1 MLRTEQI
8 LNAKFTPVSKG
19 TYSAEE
25 VDSFLKTVAA
35 SYEESLGENRE
46 LIKKISILADK
57 IESYRNDEEAI
68 KLALLDAHKMAES
81 ITKNATD
88 KADALVAD
96 AENKSKILL
105 DGANRQTSQM
115 IDEAREQAKS
125 IVDNARE
132 ACASLTE
139 KAQKDADDKLADAAQ
154 KAAGIIAGAEEEGKN
169 IIGNS
174 KESYEFFTA
183 ELEKVKAQTTKFKA
197 AMEDL
202 CKGHLNLI
210 DNIPAEYI
218 AAVTAAVAPV
228 VEEAVEEAPVAEEP
242 VIDESVIET
251 VEPEAAPEAE
261 TNDLDSEFA
270 AVAAEIEAPA
280 EEEAAEEE
288 FVDEAVEEAPA
299 EEPEIDLYS
308 ILDIPTDEPAE
319 ESVELPAADAVNE
332 PVADSVVFDEDDLF
346 SMIEDIKFEGSD
358 SADSIASSIDDL
370 IPSIP
375 VEEEKPAEDKE
386 EFFGGFEIDLD
397 AIEDIDFGEGEAES
411 NDDDDDISSLFDTM
425 FDD

>member
-8 LNAKFTPVSKG
+8 LNATFTPVSKG
-19 TYSAEE
+19 TYNAEE
-25 VDSFLKTVAA
+25 VDAFLRTVAA

-81 ITKNATD
+81 ISKSASD
-88 KADALVAD
+88 KAEALVAD

-105 DGANRQTSQM
+105 DGANRQTGQM
-115 IDEAREQAKS
+115 IEEAREQAKN

-132 ACASLTE
+132 ACDALTA

-154 KAAGIIAGAEEEGKN
+154 KAAGIIEGAEEEGRK

-183 ELEKVKAQTTKFKA
+183 ELEKVKAQTAKFKA

-202 CKGHLNLI
+202 CKGQLNLI

-218 AAVTAAVAPV
+218 AAVAAVAAP
-228 VEEAVEEAPVAEEP
+228 VEEAVAEEPAAEEP
-242 VIDESVIET
+242 V
-251 VEPEAAPEAE
+251 A
-261 TNDLDSEFA
+261 
-270 AVAAEIEAPA
+270 
-280 EEEAAEEE
+280 
-288 FVDEAVEEAPA
+288 EAVEEIAEELPA
-299 EEPEIDLYS
+299 EEIAEEVSAIEEEIAEADEEEIEEEPEIDLYS
-308 ILDIPTDEPAE
+308 ILDIPADDAVTLVAE
-319 ESVELPAADAVNE
+319 EDFALPEAETETESE
-332 PVADSVVFDEDDLF
+332 PVAEPVSFEDDDLF
-346 SMIEDIKFEGSD
+346 SMIEDIKFEGSE

-375 VEEEKPAEDKE
+375 VEEEKEVKDEE

-397 AIEDIDFGEGEAES
+397 AIDDIDFGEEDNS
-411 NDDDDDISSLFDTM
+411 DNDDDIASLFDTM

>member
-8 LNAKFTPVSKG
+8 LNATFTPVSKG
-19 TYSAEE
+19 TYNAEE
-25 VDSFLKTVAA
+25 VDAFLRTVAA

-81 ITKNATD
+81 ISKSASD
-88 KADALVAD
+88 KAEALVAD

-105 DGANRQTSQM
+105 DGANRQTAQM
-115 IDEAREQAKS
+115 IEEAREQAKN

-132 ACASLTE
+132 ACDALTA

-154 KAAGIIAGAEEEGKN
+154 KAAGIIEGAEEEGRK

-183 ELEKVKAQTTKFKA
+183 ELEKVKAQTAKFKA

-202 CKGHLNLI
+202 CKGQLNLI

-218 AAVTAAVAPV
+218 AAVAAVAAP
-228 VEEAVEEAPVAEEP
+228 VEEAVAEEPAAEEP
-242 VIDESVIET
+242 V
-251 VEPEAAPEAE
+251 A
-261 TNDLDSEFA
+261 
-270 AVAAEIEAPA
+270 
-280 EEEAAEEE
+280 
-288 FVDEAVEEAPA
+288 EAVEEIAEELPA
-299 EEPEIDLYS
+299 EEIAEEVFAVEEEIAEADEEEIEEEPEIDLYS
-308 ILDIPTDEPAE
+308 ILDIPADDAVTLVAE
-319 ESVELPAADAVNE
+319 EDFALPEAETESESE
-332 PVADSVVFDEDDLF
+332 PVAEPVSFEDDDLF
-346 SMIEDIKFEGSD
+346 SMIEDIKFEGSE

-370 IPSIP
+370 VPSIP
-375 VEEEKPAEDKE
+375 VEEEKEVKDEE

-397 AIEDIDFGEGEAES
+397 AIDDIDFGEEDNS
-411 NDDDDDISSLFDTM
+411 DNDDDIASLFDTM

>member
-105 DGANRQTSQM
+105 DGANRQTAQM

-202 CKGHLNLI
+202 CKGQLNLI

-218 AAVTAAVAPV
+218 AAVTAASAAPV
-228 VEEAVEEAPVAEEP
+228 VEEAVEETPVVEEP
-242 VIDESVIET
+242 VIEETVIEN
-251 VEPEAAPEAE
+251 VDPEAAPEAE
-261 TNDLDSEFA
+261 ISDYDAEFA
-270 AVAAEIEAPA
+270 AVTAEIEAPA

-288 FVDEAVEEAPA
+288 FVEDAAEEAPA

-308 ILDIPTDEPAE
+308 ILDIPTDEPVE
-319 ESVELPAADAVNE
+319 ESVELPAAEAAVNE

-346 SMIEDIKFEGSD
+346 SMIEDIKFDGSD

-386 EFFGGFEIDLD
+386 EFFGGFETDPD
-397 AIEDIDFGEGEAES
+397 AIEDIDFGEGEAD
-411 NDDDDDISSLFDTM
+411 NDDDDISSLFDTM

>member
-19 TYSAEE
+19 TYNAEE
-25 VDSFLKTVAA
+25 VDAFLKTVAA

-57 IESYRNDEEAI
+57 IESYRSDEEAI
-68 KLALLDAHKMAES
+68 KLALLDAHKMAENIS
-81 ITKNATD
+81 KTATD
-88 KADALVAD
+88 KADALIAD

-115 IDEAREQAKS
+115 IEEAREQAKS

-154 KAAGIIAGAEEEGKN
+154 KAAGIIAGAEEEGKK
-169 IIGNS
+169 IIGDS

-183 ELEKVKAQTTKFKA
+183 ELEKVKAQTAKFKA

-202 CKGHLNLI
+202 CKGQLNLI
-210 DNIPAEYI
+210 DNIPAEYV
-218 AAVTAAVAPV
+218 AAVAATAAAPV
-228 VEEAVEEAPVAEEP
+228 VEETKAEEPAVTEEPVIEEVVEEVAEEIAAEPVAEETP
-242 VIDESVIET
+242 EISDEEH
-251 VEPEAAPEAE
+251 
-261 TNDLDSEFA
+261 
-270 AVAAEIEAPA
+270 EIEA
-280 EEEAAEEE
+280 EEIDDDDEEL
-288 FVDEAVEEAPA
+288 
-299 EEPEIDLYS
+299 PEIDLYS
-308 ILDIPTDEPAE
+308 ILDIPSDDTANSENEIVIE
-319 ESVELPAADAVNE
+319 ESVDTPVSEPAAE
-332 PVADSVVFDEDDLF
+332 PVFESESFDEDDLF
-346 SMIEDIKFEGSD
+346 SMIEDIKFEGSE
-358 SADSIASSIDDL
+358 SADSLASSIDDL

-375 VEEEKPAEDKE
+375 VEEEKPVKDEE

-397 AIEDIDFGEGEAES
+397 AIEDIDFGGSEEKS
-411 NDDDDDISSLFDTM
+411 DNDDDITSLFDAM

>member
-105 DGANRQTSQM
+105 DGANRQTAQM
-115 IDEAREQAKS
+115 IDEAREHAKS

-202 CKGHLNLI
+202 CKGQLNLI
-210 DNIPAEYI
+210 DKIPAEYI
-218 AAVTAAVAPV
+218 AAVTAAAAAPV
-228 VEEAVEEAPVAEEP
+228 VEEAVEETPVVEEP
-242 VIDESVIET
+242 VIEETVIEN

-261 TNDLDSEFA
+261 ISDFDPEFA
-270 AVAAEIEAPA
+270 AVTAEIEAPA
-280 EEEAAEEE
+280 EEEFVEDAAEEAP
-288 FVDEAVEEAPA
+288 VD
-299 EEPEIDLYS
+299 EPEIDLYS
-308 ILDIPTDEPAE
+308 ILDIPTDEPVE
-319 ESVELPAADAVNE
+319 ESVELPAAEAAVNE

-397 AIEDIDFGEGEAES
+397 AIEDIDFGEGEADS
-411 NDDDDDISSLFDTM
+411 DDDDISSLFDTM

>member
-105 DGANRQTSQM
+105 DGANRQTAQM

-202 CKGHLNLI
+202 CKGQLNLI

-218 AAVTAAVAPV
+218 AAVTAAAAAPV
-228 VEEAVEEAPVAEEP
+228 VEEAVEETPVAEEP
-242 VIDESVIET
+242 VIEEPVTEN

-261 TNDLDSEFA
+261 ISDFDSEFA
-270 AVAAEIEAPA
+270 AVTAEIEAPA
-280 EEEAAEEE
+280 EEE
-288 FVDEAVEEAPA
+288 FVEEADEEVPA

-308 ILDIPTDEPAE
+308 ILDIPTDEPVE
-319 ESVELPAADAVNE
+319 ESVELPAAEAAVNE

-397 AIEDIDFGEGEAES
+397 AIEDIDFGEGEADS
-411 NDDDDDISSLFDTM
+411 DDDDISSLFDTM

>member
-8 LNAKFTPVSKG
+8 LNATFTPVSKG

-25 VDSFLKTVAA
+25 VDAFLRTVAA

-81 ITKNATD
+81 ISKSASD
-88 KADALVAD
+88 KAEALVSD

-105 DGANRQTSQM
+105 DGANRQTAQM
-115 IDEAREQAKS
+115 IEEAREQAKN

-132 ACASLTE
+132 ACDALTA

-154 KAAGIIAGAEEEGKN
+154 KAAGIIEGAEEEGRK

-183 ELEKVKAQTTKFKA
+183 ELEKVKAQTAKFKA

-202 CKGHLNLI
+202 CKGQLNLI

-218 AAVTAAVAPV
+218 AAVATVAAPV
-228 VEEAVEEAPVAEEP
+228 EEVVAEEPAAEEPVAEAVEEIAEE
-242 VIDESVIET
+242 
-251 VEPEAAPEAE
+251 
-261 TNDLDSEFA
+261 L
-270 AVAAEIEAPA
+270 PA
-280 EEEAAEEE
+280 EEIAEE
-288 FVDEAVEEAPA
+288 VSAVEEEIAEA
-299 EEPEIDLYS
+299 DEEEIEEEPEIDLYS
-308 ILDIPTDEPAE
+308 ILDIPADDAVTLVAE
-319 ESVELPAADAVNE
+319 EDFALPEAETETESDSE
-332 PVADSVVFDEDDLF
+332 PVAEPVSFEDDDLF
-346 SMIEDIKFEGSD
+346 SMIEDIKFEGSE

-375 VEEEKPAEDKE
+375 VEEEKEVKDEE

-397 AIEDIDFGEGEAES
+397 AIDDIDFDEEDNS
-411 NDDDDDISSLFDTM
+411 DNDDDIASLFDTM

>member
-25 VDSFLKTVAA
+25 VDAFLRTVAA

-81 ITKNATD
+81 ISKSATD
-88 KADALVAD
+88 KAEALVAD
-96 AENKSKILL
+96 AESKSKILL
-105 DGANRQTSQM
+105 DGANRQTAQM
-115 IDEAREQAKS
+115 IEEAREQAKN

-132 ACASLTE
+132 ACDALTA
-139 KAQKDADDKLADAAQ
+139 KAQKDADEKLADAAQ
-154 KAAGIIAGAEEEGKN
+154 KAAGIIEGAEEEGRK
-169 IIGNS
+169 IIGDS

-183 ELEKVKAQTTKFKA
+183 ELEKVKAQTSKFKA

-202 CKGHLNLI
+202 CKGQLSLI
-210 DNIPAEYI
+210 GNIPAEYI
-218 AAVTAAVAPV
+218 AAVNAAVTPADEEIVEEPIAEAESVAEISEEIVEEIVDELPAIEEV
-228 VEEAVEEAPVAEEP
+228 VEEVSEEILEVSEEVSEEP
-242 VIDESVIET
+242 T
-251 VEPEAAPEAE
+251 EAE
-261 TNDLDSEFA
+261 T
-270 AVAAEIEAPA
+270 V
-280 EEEAAEEE
+280 
-288 FVDEAVEEAPA
+288 
-299 EEPEIDLYS
+299 EEPEIDLYG
-308 ILDIPTDEPAE
+308 ILDIPSDDVVDTAVE
-319 ESVELPAADAVNE
+319 EDFNLPAAE
-332 PVADSVVFDEDDLF
+332 PVKEEVEEAVSFDEDDLF
-346 SMIEDIKFEGSD
+346 SMIEDIKFEGSE
-358 SADSIASSIDDL
+358 SADSLASSIDDL

-375 VEEEKPAEDKE
+375 VEEEKVVKDEE

-397 AIEDIDFGEGEAES
+397 AIDDIDFGEEDNS
-411 NDDDDDISSLFDTM
+411 DNDDDIASLFDTM

>member
-25 VDSFLKTVAA
+25 VDAFLRTVAA

-68 KLALLDAHKMAES
+68 KLALLDAHKMAENIS
-81 ITKNATD
+81 KSAND
-88 KADALVAD
+88 KAEALVAD
-96 AENKSKILL
+96 AESKSKILL
-105 DGANRQTSQM
+105 DGANRQTAQM
-115 IDEAREQAKS
+115 IEEAREQAKS

-132 ACASLTE
+132 ACDALTA

-154 KAAGIIAGAEEEGKN
+154 KAAGIIEGAEEEGRK
-169 IIGNS
+169 IIGDS

-202 CKGHLNLI
+202 CKGQLNLI
-210 DNIPAEYI
+210 GNIPAEYI
-218 AAVTAAVAPV
+218 AAVTAAAAPV
-228 VEEAVEEAPVAEEP
+228 EEVAEEVAEEP
-242 VIDESVIET
+242 AAIAE
-251 VEPEAAPEAE
+251 EPVAE
-261 TNDLDSEFA
+261 F
-270 AVAAEIEAPA
+270 V
-280 EEEAAEEE
+280 EEAAEEVAE
-288 FVDEAVEEAPA
+288 ELPSEEIFEEISAAEEEIEEVNEEAAEEPA
-299 EEPEIDLYS
+299 AEEVTEEEEPEIDVYS
-308 ILDIPTDEPAE
+308 ILDIPVDDAVASVVEDDFVLPESETAGESAV
-319 ESVELPAADAVNE
+319 ESVSFE
-332 PVADSVVFDEDDLF
+332 EDDLF
-346 SMIEDIKFEGSD
+346 SMIEDIKFEGSS

-375 VEEEKPAEDKE
+375 VEEEKVVKDEE
-386 EFFGGFEIDLD
+386 EFFGGFEINLD
-397 AIEDIDFGEGEAES
+397 DIDDIDFGEEDNS
-411 NDDDDDISSLFDTM
+411 DNDDDIASLFDTM

>member
-105 DGANRQTSQM
+105 DGANRQTAQM

-202 CKGHLNLI
+202 CKGQLNLI

-218 AAVTAAVAPV
+218 AAVTAAAAAPV
-228 VEEAVEEAPVAEEP
+228 VEEAVEETPVVEEP
-242 VIDESVIET
+242 VIEETVIEN

-261 TNDLDSEFA
+261 TSDFEAEFA
-270 AVAAEIEAPA
+270 AVTAEIEAPA
-280 EEEAAEEE
+280 EEEFVEEAAEE
-288 FVDEAVEEAPA
+288 ASA

-308 ILDIPTDEPAE
+308 ILDIPTDEPVE
-319 ESVELPAADAVNE
+319 ESVELPAAEAAVNE

-397 AIEDIDFGEGEAES
+397 AIEDIDFGEGEADS
-411 NDDDDDISSLFDTM
+411 DDDDISSLFDTM